1 MLSSKH
7 MTEQSF
13 LTNINENIRSPKESV
28 IFMFLEEYEQEIDYN
43 RFLYDFDLR
52 IRLQYVL
59 SDQKGDRHD

>member
-13 LTNINENIRSPKESV
+13 LTNINENIRSPKESF

-59 SDQKGDRHD
+59 SAQKGDRHD